1 MTAQFECYQ
10 KIMQDPIQQTEGKHH
25 YLSIHWYI
33 SKRKPSHYLIMG
45 FLGLVKNESVANFS
59 DLLGSFNYFF
69 MKNILW
75 HAFIFYKI
83 VIRICTIGIF
93 LVTFL

>member
-69 MKNILW
+69 MKNIYGMLSS
-75 HAFIFYKI
+75 FTK
-83 VIRICTIGIF
+83 
-93 LVTFL
+93 L